1 MLTVYFESRA
11 FGSCHLSKK
20 VKATTKI
27 QYGHCYS
34 ENYHQT

>member
-20 VKATTKI
+20 VK
-27 QYGHCYS
+27 S
-34 ENYHQT
+34 NN